1 MNAIGEH
8 MNDFCKHSD
17 INFKNRKLLIS
28 GTKATKILLVTPLLK
43 WYLNHNCNITR
54 IYQVTEFQSKKSF
67 TSFIETVTEN
77 RILDDKHKNK
87 CIIGDTYKLLSN
99 SAYGSV

>member
-8 MNDFCKHSD
+8 MNDFCKNSD

-28 GTKATKILLVTPLLK
+28 GNKATKILLATPLLK
-43 WYLNHNCNITR
+43 WYLNHNCNIAR
-54 IYQVTEFQSKKSF
+54 IYQVIEFQSKNSF

-77 RILDDKHKNK
+77 RILGDKQ
-87 CIIGDTYKLLSN
+87 G
-99 SAYGSV
+99 